1 MRVFAAVACLVVV
14 ASCNDGP
21 TRIESP
27 DNQELRV
34 SAAKGGAGG
43 GGSARIKS
51 VTVSPA
57 TASIEAGNTLQLS
70 ATTKPAA
77 SVTFEWASSNQSIAT
92 VSQSGLVTGVAA
104 GVATISAT
112 VSGKTGRSTVT
123 VTAPPPAGSEI
134 MLGAGDISD
143 CNNNNDEATAKLLDA
158 NPSGLVFL
166 LGDNAYEN
174 GSASDYNNCYN
185 PTWGRHKSRTKPSPG
200 NHEYNTPGATG
211 YYGYFGTAAG
221 DPAKGYYSYDVGDWH
236 VVVLNSSVAHDAASA
251 QITWLKGDLTGNTKT
266 CTMAYWHH
274 PRFSSGQ
281 HGNDS
286 SMQPYWDVLYEH
298 NADLILNGH
307 DHHYERFAPQTP
319 TGQLDTSRGLREFI
333 VGTGGRALY
342 GLGTRKA
349 NSDVFNASTYG
360 VMKLTLSAGSYSWG
374 FLPIAGQSFTDSGT
388 QSCH

>member
-1 MRVFAAVACLVVV
+1 MRTFAALACLVAV
-14 ASCNDGP
+14 ASCNDAP
-21 TRIESP
+21 THIESP
-27 DNQELRV
+27 NNQDLRV
-34 SAAKGGAGG
+34 SAAKGGSGG
-43 GGSARIKS
+43 GGSTRIKT

-57 TASIEAGNTLQLS
+57 TASVEAGSTVQLS
-70 ATTKPAA
+70 ATTKPAGSA
-77 SVTFEWASSNQSIAT
+77 TFEWASSNQTIAT
-92 VSQSGLVTGVAA
+92 VSQGGLVTGVAA

-112 VSGKTGRSTVT
+112 AGGKTGRATVT
-123 VTAPPPAGSEI
+123 VTAAPPAGSQI

-143 CNNNNDEATAKLLDA
+143 CNNNNDEATAKVLDA
-158 NPSGLVFL
+158 NPAGLVFL

-174 GSASDYNNCYN
+174 GSASDYSNCYN

-200 NHEYNTPGATG
+200 NHEYNTPGASG
-211 YYGYFGTAAG
+211 YFGYFGTAAG

-236 VVVLNSSVAHDAASA
+236 VVVLNSSIAHEAGSA
-251 QITWLKGDLTGNTKT
+251 QITWLESDLTANTKT

-274 PRFSSGQ
+274 PRFSSGE
-281 HGNDS
+281 HGNNS
-286 SMQPYWDVLYEH
+286 LMQSYWDVLYAH

-319 TGQLDTSRGLREFI
+319 TGQLDTSRGIREFI

-349 NSDVFNASTYG
+349 NSDVFNAATYG
-360 VMKLTLSAGSYSWG
+360 VMKLTLSAGSYSWQ